1 MKIAVFGANSATGRH
16 LTRQALAEGHTV
28 TAAVRRPDAFP
39 MDDPRLHVRGTDVF
53 DRDAVDAAVTGQDAV
68 VSILGV
74 PYGREPVTVLS
85 RGITHITDAMAAHGV
100 KRLVCV
106 SSRLLAV
113 RAPAGSGERPPK
125 ERFTY
130 RRILYPALRTLG
142 RQLYTDMI
150 RMERTVRATDLDWTI
165 VRPSALYDTD
175 TRTDYHFAVPEA
187 PGLYTS
193 RVDLAHALLRLA
205 AEDLHVRTVIGVFT
219 TEGVPTF
226 RDVLLKEVLRVGSW
240 GGGG

>member
-1 MKIAVFGANSATGRH
+1 MKIAVFGANSTTGRH

-28 TAAVRRPDAFP
+28 TATVRRPDAFP
-39 MDDPRLHVRGTDVF
+39 LAGPGLTVRGVDVH
-53 DRDAVDAAVTGQDAV
+53 DRDAVDAAVAGHDAV
-68 VSILGV
+68 VTILGV

-100 KRLVCV
+100 KRLVCC

-130 RRILYPALRTLG
+130 RRIVYPFLRTLG

-150 RMERTVRATDLDWTI
+150 RMERVVRATDLDWTL

-175 TRTDYHFAVPEA
+175 TRTDYHFAAPEA

-193 RVDLAHALLRLA
+193 RVDLAHALLRLC
-205 AEDLHVRTVIGVFT
+205 AEDAYLRTVIGVFT

-226 RDVLLKEVLRVGSW
+226 RDVLLKEVMRVGSW
-240 GGGG
+240 KSG